1 MIKQETIESLKN
13 NKVFIALTE
22 DIINYQGSTL
32 ELAALIAA
40 VMYQNKVFR
49 ESVKLGIDA
58 YNDYKISM
66 S

>member
-1 MIKQETIESLKN
+1 VIKQETIESLKN

-22 DIINYQGSTL
+22 DIINYEGSTL

>member
-22 DIINYQGSTL
+22 DIINYEGSTL